1 MKTKNIFIKSQIVL
15 LSALVMLF
23 SFALVRPA
31 LAQDCSDAGNTI
43 AIVQCH
49 EQHYVKAD
57 KELNVIY
64 TEAMKTLPA
73 GQKAKLKEAQKAWLK
88 FRDLSL
94 EFSKELNSEMRSFGS
109 VVFAD
114 YKAKIVEKRV
124 LELKYLMQSPEG
136 PVVKW

>member
-1 MKTKNIFIKSQIVL
+1 
-15 LSALVMLF
+15 
-23 SFALVRPA
+23 
-31 LAQDCSDAGNTI
+31 
-43 AIVQCH
+43 
-49 EQHYVKAD
+49 
-57 KELNVIY
+57 
-64 TEAMKTLPA
+64 MKTLPA